1 MIGARVQIVDRMQ
14 QVADA
19 AKAAEFRNL
28 GHAAASIRKTE
39 IASIK
44 SAPGPSQPGTPP
56 HTDTGGLSKSGK
68 ARRGVLQRS
77 FAYAVDKAAG
87 RAVIGPQ
94 ASVVG
99 EAGAA
104 HEFGGEFRGMD
115 YPERP
120 FAAPALEQNLD
131 RFAGDWQGSIGE

>member
-1 MIGARVQIVDRMQ
+1 MIGLAVKTEDHTRRVTE
-14 QVADA
+14 A

-39 IASIK
+39 IESIQ

-56 HTDTGGLSKSGK
+56 HTHTAGVSKTGKK
-68 ARRGVLQRS
+68 RRGVLQRS

-87 RAVIGPQ
+87 RAIVGPQ
-94 ASVVG
+94 ASVGG

-115 YPERP
+115 YPERS

-131 RFAGDWQGSIGE
+131 RFASDWQGSIGE